1 MEMLAGFWDSN
12 PAGVYFSEKL
22 AEQIGMRLGG

>member
-12 PAGVYFSEKL
+12 PAGVYFFENLSER
-22 AEQIGMRLGG
+22 IGMRLGG